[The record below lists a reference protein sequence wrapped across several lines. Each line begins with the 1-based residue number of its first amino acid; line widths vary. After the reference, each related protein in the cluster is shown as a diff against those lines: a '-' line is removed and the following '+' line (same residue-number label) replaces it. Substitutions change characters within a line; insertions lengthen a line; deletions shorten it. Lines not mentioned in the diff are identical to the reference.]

1 MSILLA
7 LQVAA
12 AQGLLWG
19 VMTLGAY
26 ISYKILDFPDLSVD
40 GTYALGGAV
49 CAVLIVNGWNP
60 VLSMFVAMLAG
71 MLGGLATALLHT
83 KMKMTGLLAGIL
95 VMLGLYSINLRIMGK
110 SNTSLLNA
118 NTINALLKRVIPAS
132 NEVLSIISGA
142 VICALLIALL
152 YWFFGTEV
160 GCALRASGNNK
171 NMARAMGVNTDQMVV
186 LGLVLSNGLVG
197 LSGALFAQ
205 YQGFADVGMGTGTM
219 VMGLASIIIGEVI
232 FRFMRR
238 SFALRMLSA
247 VFGTVV
253 YRVIIGIVLQLGIM
267 DANDMKL
274 ASAIIVV
281 LVFALSM
288 LLDKVRAAKGGQQN
302 VKP

>member
-1 MSILLA
+1 MLA
-7 LQVAA
+7 VQVAV
-12 AQGLLWG
+12 AQGFLWG

-26 ISYKILDFPDLSVD
+26 ISYKILNFPDMSVD

-49 CAVLIVNGWNP
+49 SAVLITKGCNP
-60 VLSMFVAMLAG
+60 FVSMLVAIMAG
-71 MLGGLATALLHT
+71 MLGGIVTALLHT

-95 VMLGLYSINLRIMGK
+95 TMLALYSINLRIMGK
-110 SNTSLLNA
+110 SNTSLLNTTTV
-118 NTINALLKRVIPAS
+118 NSLLKQVLPAS
-132 NEVLSIISGA
+132 NEMLSIIAGA
-142 VICALLIALL
+142 VICTLLIGAL

-160 GCALRASGNNK
+160 GCALRASGNNQ
-171 NMARAMGVNTDQMVV
+171 NMARAMGVNTDKMII
-186 LGLVLSNGLVG
+186 LGLAVSNGLVG

-219 VMGLASIIIGEVI
+219 VMGLASIIIGEVV
-232 FRFMRR
+232 FRFMQG

-247 VFGTVV
+247 VFGTIV
-253 YRVIIGIVLQLGIM
+253 YRLIIGIVLQLGLM

-274 ASAIIVV
+274 ASAVIVV

-288 LLDKVRAAKGGQQN
+288 LLDKFAANGKGGARI